1 MSHAED
7 DAEMRWFL
15 LMGLLAALAFG
26 WPAQAQSAL
35 DALPDCGFSV
45 PNDSSGTRVGAVILN
60 FETGAGCAQALDRQF
75 NVASVPKL
83 FVAGAYYDWMVR
95 GLVTQNTPLVF
106 SIDYYMGGSNDCLT
120 AQDIGSTF
128 RSREL
133 IEYMINCS
141 DNAATWMLMDAVG
154 WGMVNTYVQSLGIAG
169 IGTVVP
175 YSEVDRLKL
184 SMLDERWLQVPRALA
199 SRYYR
204 SGMTAGLEAY
214 FAQVPTS
221 RLSREEMYEANSR
234 YFLLYSTNT
243 ATPRALAEYFM
254 LLRDALIH
262 DPNSPRGLVAYLL
275 FDVMLYTQRL
285 NSVQG
290 LDGTVIVG
298 GKNGFDRGIVAEA
311 SLLFNDVNTRIPS
324 GMVIV
329 FTQQTILNGGNA
341 QFPTYFRGPLND
353 YLRELSVTIRDMLYP
368 RQMPPALEVSLN
380 LSSLVVQ
387 PQALV
392 QACWTPYFAASFAE
406 AQVDALEACFNQ
418 SPPVL
423 SISSGDNAA
432 LGLVLRG
439 LGGRLARLVF
449 VFTAPDGQ
457 VFSYQTDRQHQDKTA
472 VYWYHPVTQAG
483 DWQVDVYLNLKRV
496 ASQTFRVR

>member
-1 MSHAED
+1 
-7 DAEMRWFL
+7 MRWSFL
-15 LMGLLAALAFG
+15 IGLLAALMVG
-26 WPAQAQSAL
+26 RPVQGQSVL
-35 DALPDCGFSV
+35 DTLPECGFSV

-60 FETGAGCAQALDRQF
+60 FETGAGCVQALDRRF

-95 GLVTQNTPLVF
+95 GLVTQNTPMVF
-106 SIDYYMGGSNDCLT
+106 TIDYYMGGTNDCLT

-128 RSREL
+128 PSREL
-133 IEYMINCS
+133 IEFMINCS

-154 WGMVNTYVQSLGIAG
+154 WGMVNSYVQSLGIAD
-169 IGTVVP
+169 IGAVVP

-184 SMLDERWLQVPRALA
+184 SMLDERWLDVPRALA

-214 FAQVPTS
+214 FTELPTS
-221 RLSREEMYEANSR
+221 RLSREEMYEANSQ

-254 LLRDALIH
+254 LLRDALIQ
-262 DPNSPRGLVAYLL
+262 DPNSQRGLVAYLL

-311 SLLFNDVNTRIPS
+311 SLVFDDVNTRIPS

-329 FTQQTILNGGNA
+329 FTQQTILNGSNA

-353 YLRELSVTIRDMLYP
+353 YLRDLSVTIARILYP
-368 RQMPPALEVSLN
+368 QHVPPALETDLN

-387 PQALV
+387 PQPVV

-406 AQVDALEACFNQ
+406 TQVDALEACFNQ
-418 SPPVL
+418 SPPL
-423 SISSGDNAA
+423 LGISSGENAA

-439 LGGRLARLVF
+439 LRGRLARLVF

-457 VFSYQTDRQHQDKTA
+457 VYSYQTDRQHQDKTA
-472 VYWYHPVTQAG
+472 VYWYHPVTQVG
-483 DWQVDVYLNLKRV
+483 EWQVDVYLNLKRI
-496 ASQTFRVR
+496 ANRTFRVR